1 MLEETGQIL
10 RQREVNMYVKKDD
23 DKHIVVKAPGA
34 YFSFETPQEFKTFLK
49 MLMRFDERL

>member
-34 YFSFETPQEFKTFLK
+34 YFSS
-49 MLMRFDERL
+49 RLHRSSRHS